1 MNFFLKVN
9 SMHLYPIA
17 AQVVED
23 DFESNLILICCRHYS
38 EKPVFLR
45 VRLYGQE
52 CHLIYERNSMLR
64 IFSC

>member
-1 MNFFLKVN
+1 
-9 SMHLYPIA
+9 MHLYPIA

-23 DFESNLILICCRHYS
+23 NFESNLILICCRHYS
-38 EKPVFLR
+38 EKSVFLR

-64 IFSC
+64 TYSAAETGKLDL